1 MPDIHNPIS
10 SVPDARVRIS
20 VWMASAW
27 SRSWASIARTRIGFN
42 TDETRR
48 AKSRLTADE
57 HKELFAERLRQRF
70 AVERIKQ
77 RVDPPFQV
85 VDEALLLRL

>member
-1 MPDIHNPIS
+1 M
-10 SVPDARVRIS
+10 
-20 VWMASAW
+20 WMASAW
-27 SRSWASIARTRIGFN
+27 SRSWASIARTRLGFN

-70 AVERIKQ
+70 AVERIEQ
-77 RVDPPFQV
+77 RIDPPFQV